1 MYSQTM
7 KKQTSAEAAFRSK
20 RGVLMTRHID
30 NIQDGCRSHRVTRCI
45 ARTAADT
52 TTLLSV
58 DSIASRGIRPVMAGP
73 KAFSPLEWTTAKYR
87 CMIPQ
92 RYLKAAKT
100 HKSVQMPL
108 LRVLCYLL
116 TVRMAF

>member
-45 ARTAADT
+45 ARTIANT
-52 TTLLSV
+52 TTLMAADL
-58 DSIASRGIRPVMAGP
+58 IASHGIRLAMAGP

-87 CMIPQ
+87 FMIPQ